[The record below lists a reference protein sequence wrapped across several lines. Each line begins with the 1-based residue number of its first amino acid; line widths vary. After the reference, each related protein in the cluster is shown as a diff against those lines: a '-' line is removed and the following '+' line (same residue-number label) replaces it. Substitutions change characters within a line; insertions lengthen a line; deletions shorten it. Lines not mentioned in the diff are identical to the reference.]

1 MKSQI
6 ISSVCQNG
14 SGHEYQKTVTIM
26 SKSKFLILF
35 LLSFFCG
42 FSQEE
47 VSQDNL
53 KSTVFSFTP
62 RTRKVQQ
69 VNGLAIGLGYDIDA
83 DSTIK
88 KVNGLNIEINP
99 FTLLYFMFDDPSRR
113 GFPEAPTVKVNG
125 LSIGTGH
132 SNQNEDV
139 AYTGLSVSL
148 INSGFACN
156 GISVNGCY
164 NYATKLNGLH
174 VSGFGNVS
182 KNMNGLSLSFSN
194 SSENLNGMQ
203 VGVFNDADYFNGIQM
218 GIYNKSSKYKGI
230 QIGLVNKT
238 TSQKGLQ
245 LGFWNINN
253 KRSFPFLNW

>member
-6 ISSVCQNG
+6 ISSVRQNG
-14 SGHEYQKTVTIM
+14 SGHEYQKTITIM
-26 SKSKFLILF
+26 SKANFLILF

-53 KSTVFSFTP
+53 KTTVFSLTP

-83 DSTIK
+83 NSTIK
-88 KVNGLNIEINP
+88 KVNGLNVEINP
-99 FTLLYFMFDDPSRR
+99 FTLLYFMFDDPTRR
-113 GFPEAPTVKVNG
+113 GFPEKSTMKING

-139 AYTGLSVSL
+139 TYSGLSVSL
-148 INSGFACN
+148 INTGFSCN
-156 GISVNGCY
+156 GISVNGFY
-164 NYATKLNGLH
+164 NYSTKMNGLH
-174 VSGFGNVS
+174 VSGIANVS
-182 KNMNGLSLSFSN
+182 KKMNGLGLSLSN
-194 SSENLNGMQ
+194 SSEKLNGIQ
-203 VGVFNDADYFNGIQM
+203 IGVFNDANYFNGIQM
-218 GIYNKSSKYKGI
+218 GIYNNSSEYKGV
-230 QIGLVNKT
+230 QIGLINKT
-238 TSQKGLQ
+238 KSKNGLQ

-253 KRSFPFLNW
+253 KRSFPFINW